1 MPPTLTKD
9 EEELIETLA
18 QQIIDNYDFREPP
31 VPIEQILKSPPPN
44 LLGAIDISDL
54 SLVFGI
60 GEHHHEYRLAVARL
74 LYREICR
81 QESLHGV
88 GKLPY
93 NKAAAHHFAVALL
106 IPRKWIKR
114 AIRWPWVTLINVS
127 EKFQVPEY
135 TMAARLAQMGRNVHG
150 MD

>member
-1 MPPTLTKD
+1 MPATLTKD
-9 EEELIETLA
+9 EEKLITALA
-18 QQIIDNYDFREPP
+18 EQIIDNYDFHEPP

-60 GEHHHEYRLAVARL
+60 GEHHHEYRMAVARL

-81 QESLHGV
+81 QESING
-88 GKLPY
+88 GNMPY
-93 NKAAAHHFAVALL
+93 SKEAAHLFAAALL
-106 IPRKWIKR
+106 IPQKWIAR
-114 AIRWPWVTLINVS
+114 ATRWPWVTLINIS

-135 TMAARLAQMGRNVHG
+135 TMAARLAQLGRNVRG